1 MKGLRKG
8 KHQCLAWR
16 QKNNGA
22 IKRTGMVRRS
32 GLQVKNDDF
41 PFWHVKLE
49 MTKEK
54 SKWGSPVAAEDVS
67 DE

>member
-1 MKGLRKG
+1 
-8 KHQCLAWR
+8 
-16 QKNNGA
+16 
-22 IKRTGMVRRS
+22 MVPSREQVWSEEES

-54 SKWGSPVAAEDVS
+54 SNGEVQ
-67 DE
+67 

>member
-1 MKGLRKG
+1 
-8 KHQCLAWR
+8 
-16 QKNNGA
+16 
-22 IKRTGMVRRS
+22 MVRRS